1 MLCVFSRCKE
11 CCLIM
16 EACSCTVSPE
26 EAAILELKELTD
38 NEVITT
44 TWLEAALTVS
54 KDKVAAL
61 TKTQV
66 DAEKQ
71 AVKAQV
77 R

>member
-1 MLCVFSRCKE
+1 
-11 CCLIM
+11 M
-16 EACSCTVSPE
+16 EACSCTVSSE

-61 TKTQV
+61 IKTQV